1 MLNVLIY
8 ASVGVFLLLPYYL
21 CVFLLEKGKNKKH
34 IFVSLLFNVIMA
46 FVYYLQTKTLYSPAS
61 IILAVITVYYAFT
74 YVFQVRKIEN
84 TISKEIIR
92 TIVGSKYIWI
102 VLHVLIGICLV
113 VMLGNII
120 LLMNTP
126 KCILLDKIYFVG
138 IMLVS
143 FLQMLGYYKDY
154 RILRA

>member
-1 MLNVLIY
+1 M
-8 ASVGVFLLLPYYL
+8 
-21 CVFLLEKGKNKKH
+21 
-34 IFVSLLFNVIMA
+34 
-46 FVYYLQTKTLYSPAS
+46 
-61 IILAVITVYYAFT
+61 
-74 YVFQVRKIEN
+74 RKIEN

-113 VMLGNII
+113 VMLANII
-120 LLMNTP
+120 LLGNAT

-154 RILRA
+154 RIPRA